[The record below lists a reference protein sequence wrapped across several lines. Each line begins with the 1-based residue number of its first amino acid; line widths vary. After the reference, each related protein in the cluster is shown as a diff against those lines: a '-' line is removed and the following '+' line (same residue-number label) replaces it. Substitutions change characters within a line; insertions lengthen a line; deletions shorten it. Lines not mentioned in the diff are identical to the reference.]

1 MKKRKSLF
9 LCILAGIMSC
19 SYTMTASAGSFVN
32 GGQLKN
38 GLLIRERDNGNY
50 HIADYNTNDDNVVNV
65 LDLCRVKA
73 GLFTKDQP
81 EKQNIYIKSSGPWIS
96 DDKSQITVPVQING
110 NVLGVSAVSF
120 RVAYNSGFFT
130 LSNAYSSNNAKVS
143 FSKGSDQIQYSA
155 PGGRNLSSEGYF
167 VYLVFDVAS
176 SVPAGKYDIELD
188 DIQAAMNTKDGK
200 VKEISKEECNIDDR
214 LSFDFY
220 REEPVTTT
228 VTDPVVTTVTTT
240 VTTVPETTAAP
251 VTTVTKAET
260 KPEPPKS
267 DELSFYMDNAELSG
281 DGRKLKVPVYM
292 NGNKEGICNFNT
304 IVKYDRNKFVLTGI
318 ERAEYEGWGYITG
331 NGDNA
336 VFNTNNNANIKANSG
351 VIAYLNFDIRDGV
364 NQNSYSFELT
374 DIKAS
379 KSENWNQKNID
390 KCRRNSEV
398 YEFKFDGSTPA
409 ATTVPQI
416 TTAVTTTITEPP
428 VTTTVTTVTEP
439 PAVTTTVKV
448 TAPPVVTTAAPA
460 PDDFQYE
467 VDPVKIEIA
476 DLINADRTAAR
487 KQTLTI
493 NKRLCAAA
501 DKRAA
506 ELAQKWDNARPN
518 GGSLYDLFREYGV
531 SVGGESHVYTSV
543 TTSVSEIKKAIDQT
557 KVSTFDSSY
566 FNAIGIG
573 HVYIPE
579 SQYKNYW
586 AIIVCDVK

>member
-1 MKKRKSLF
+1 
-9 LCILAGIMSC
+9 MSC

-73 GLFTKDQP
+73 GLFTKEQP

-120 RVAYNSGFFT
+120 RVAYNSWFFT
-130 LSNAYSSNNAKVS
+130 LTNAYSSNNAKVS
-143 FSKGSDQIQYSA
+143 FSKGADQVQYSA

-214 LSFDFY
+214 LVFDFV
-220 REEPVTTT
+220 REEPVITT
-228 VTDPVVTTVTTT
+228 VTEPVVTTVTTT

-304 IVKYDRNKFVLTGI
+304 IVKYDRNKFALTGI

-336 VFNTNNNANIKANSG
+336 VFNTNNNTNIKANTG
-351 VIAYLNFDIRDGV
+351 VIAYLNFDVRDGAD
-364 NQNSYSFELT
+364 QNSYRFELT
-374 DIKAS
+374 DIKAA

-390 KCRRNSEV
+390 KCRKNSEV
-398 YEFKFDGSTPA
+398 YEFKFDGSAVVT
-409 ATTVPQI
+409 TTVPQI
-416 TTAVTTTITEPP
+416 TTAVTTTITEQP

-439 PAVTTTVKV
+439 PVTTPKV
-448 TAPPVVTTAAPA
+448 TDPPVIVTTPSPA
-460 PDDFQYE
+460 HDDYQYE
-467 VDPVKIEIA
+467 VDPIKVEIA
-476 DLINADRTAAR
+476 DLINADRTSAG
-487 KQTLTI
+487 KQALVI

-501 DKRAA
+501 DKFS
-506 ELAQKWDNARPN
+506 EDLVKNWGNAN
-518 GGSLYDLFREYGV
+518 SNLLYPLFREYGV
-531 SVGGESHVYTSV
+531 DVQIESHVYAAQAPTAARV
-543 TTSVSEIKKAIDQT
+543 KAVVDRT
-557 KVSTFDSSY
+557 KLSSFDTSSY
-566 FNAIGIG
+566 NSIGIG
-573 HVYIPE
+573 HVYVE
-579 SQYKNYW
+579 GSRYGHYW
-586 AIIVCDVK
+586 TVIVAKV

>member
-1 MKKRKSLF
+1 
-9 LCILAGIMSC
+9 MSC

-73 GLFTKDQP
+73 GLFTKEQP
-81 EKQNIYIKSSGPWIS
+81 EKQSIYIKCSGPWIS

-120 RVAYNSGFFT
+120 RVAYNSWFFT
-130 LSNAYSSNNAKVS
+130 MTNAYSSNNAKVS
-143 FSKGSDQIQYSA
+143 FSKGADQVQYSA

-188 DIQAAMNTKDGK
+188 DIKAAMNTKDGK

-214 LSFDFY
+214 LTFDFV
-220 REEPVTTT
+220 REEPVITT

-267 DELSFYMDNAELSG
+267 DELSFYMDNAELSS

-304 IVKYDRNKFVLTGI
+304 IVKYDRNKFALTGI

-336 VFNTNNNANIKANSG
+336 VFNTNNNTNIKANSG
-351 VIAYLNFDIRDGV
+351 VIAYFNFDVRDGAD
-364 NQNSYSFELT
+364 QNSYRFELT
-374 DIKAS
+374 DIKAA

-390 KCRRNSEV
+390 KCRKNSEV
-398 YEFKFDGSTPA
+398 YEFKFDGSA
-409 ATTVPQI
+409 AVTTAVPDI
-416 TTAVTTTITEPP
+416 TTAVTTTVTEPS

-439 PAVTTTVKV
+439 PVTTAVNP
-448 TAPPVVTTAAPA
+448 PPVVTTVTTTARQ
-460 PDDFQYE
+460 DDNVE
-467 VDPVKIEIA
+467 LEPTEREIIE
-476 DLINADRTAAR
+476 LVNKFR
-487 KQTLTI
+487 KDNGLGVLSI
-493 NKRLCAAA
+493 SSGLCKAA
-501 DKRAA
+501 DQRAQELSVLYA
-506 ELAQKWDNARPN
+506 EARPN
-518 GGSLYDLFREYGV
+518 GESLEALFRENGV
-531 SVGGESHVYTSV
+531 NIMSYACSYNASMSSAEAVYSNI
-543 TTSVSEIKKAIDQT
+543 IKYRS
-557 KVSTFDSSY
+557 KVFDNKS
-566 FNAIGIG
+566 FKLIGMG
-573 HVYIPE
+573 HYYNE
-579 SQYKNYW
+579 NTQYKDYW
-586 AIIVCDVK
+586 VLFIG

>member
-1 MKKRKSLF
+1 
-9 LCILAGIMSC
+9 MSC

-81 EKQNIYIKSSGPWIS
+81 EKQNIYIKCSGPWIS

-120 RVAYNSGFFT
+120 RVAYNSWFFT
-130 LSNAYSSNNAKVS
+130 LTNAYSSNNAKVS
-143 FSKGSDQIQYSA
+143 FSKGADQVQYSA

-214 LSFDFY
+214 LTFDFV
-220 REEPVTTT
+220 REEPVITT
-228 VTDPVVTTVTTT
+228 VTDPIVTTVTTT

-267 DELSFYMDNAELSG
+267 DELNFYMDNAELSG

-304 IVKYDRNKFVLTGI
+304 IVKYDRNKFALTGI

-336 VFNTNNNANIKANSG
+336 VFNTNNNTNIKANSG
-351 VIAYLNFDIRDGV
+351 VIAYLNFDVRDGAD
-364 NQNSYSFELT
+364 QNSYRFELT
-374 DIKAS
+374 DIKAA

-390 KCRRNSEV
+390 KCRKNSDV
-398 YEFKFDGSTPA
+398 YQFKFDGSAAVTTP
-409 ATTVPQI
+409 VPDI

-439 PAVTTTVKV
+439 PVTTPKV
-448 TAPPVVTTAAPA
+448 TDPPVVFTTPSPA
-460 PDDFQYE
+460 PDDFQYDIE
-467 VDPVKIEIA
+467 PVKEQIA
-476 DLINADRTAAR
+476 ELVNAERAAAG
-487 KQTLTI
+487 KQTLI
-493 NKRLCAAA
+493 FNKRLCAAA
-501 DKRAA
+501 DKRAE
-506 ELAQKWDNARPN
+506 ELAEKWDLNRPN

-531 SVGGESHVYTSV
+531 SVSTESHVYVAQVDTASAV
-543 TTSVSEIKKAIDQT
+543 KKFIDKS
-557 KVSTFDSSY
+557 KVSSFD
-566 FNAIGIG
+566 NAGYNTIGIG
-573 HVYIPE
+573 HANIPN
-579 SQYKNYW
+579 SPDKDYW
-586 AIIVCDVK
+586 VIIVGVVN

>member
-1 MKKRKSLF
+1 
-9 LCILAGIMSC
+9 MSC
-19 SYTMTASAGSFVN
+19 TYSMTASAGSFVN

-65 LDLCRVKA
+65 LDLCRVKS

-130 LSNAYSSNNAKVS
+130 LTNAYSSNNAKVS
-143 FSKGSDQIQYSA
+143 FSKGADLVQYTA
-155 PGGRNLSSEGYF
+155 PGGRNLSTEGYF
-167 VYLVFDVAS
+167 IYLVFDVAS

-188 DIQAAMNTKDGK
+188 DIQAAMKTADGK

-214 LSFDFY
+214 LTFDFA
-220 REEPVTTT
+220 REEIITTT
-228 VTDPVVTTVTTT
+228 VTEPEVTTVETTI
-240 VTTVPETTAAP
+240 TTVPETTTAP

-304 IVKYDRNKFVLTGI
+304 IVKYDRNKFALTGI

-336 VFNTNNNANIKANSG
+336 VFNTNNNTNIKANSG
-351 VIAYLNFDIRDGV
+351 VIAYLNFDVRDGAD
-364 NQNSYSFELT
+364 QNSYRFELT
-374 DIKAS
+374 DIKAA

-390 KCRRNSEV
+390 KCRKNSEV
-398 YEFKFDGSTPA
+398 YEFKFDGTPSV
-409 ATTVPQI
+409 TSVPEI
-416 TTAVTTTITEPP
+416 TTAVTTTTTVTDPPQAP
-428 VTTTVTTVTEP
+428 VTTTVTLPPVTEP
-439 PAVTTTVKV
+439 PVTKPPVTTTKAPEQDGYALSDEQKWFIEKV
-448 TAPPVVTTAAPA
+448 NEFRKSNGKPEMTIISKAFKAANERAEMLSRSFTQDLPDGRNYKWALYDNDVMPYCISQSIDNTSSTKEQALQFYFSQARSFLLDASMYDRFAVGHYTAP
-460 PDDFQYE
+460 
-467 VDPVKIEIA
+467 
-476 DLINADRTAAR
+476 
-487 KQTLTI
+487 
-493 NKRLCAAA
+493 
-501 DKRAA
+501 
-506 ELAQKWDNARPN
+506 N
-518 GGSLYDLFREYGV
+518 G
-531 SVGGESHVYTSV
+531 SH
-543 TTSVSEIKKAIDQT
+543 
-557 KVSTFDSSY
+557 
-566 FNAIGIG
+566 
-573 HVYIPE
+573 
-579 SQYKNYW
+579 YW
-586 AIIVCDVK
+586 AWFTFG

>member
-1 MKKRKSLF
+1 
-9 LCILAGIMSC
+9 MSC

-73 GLFTKDQP
+73 GLFTKDKP
-81 EKQNIYIKSSGPWIS
+81 EKQNIYINCSGPWIS
-96 DDKSQITVPVQING
+96 DDKSQITVPVRISG

-120 RVAYNSGFFT
+120 RVAYNSWFFT
-130 LSNAYSSNNAKVS
+130 LTNAYSSNNAKVS
-143 FSKGSDQIQYSA
+143 FSMGADQVQYSA

-214 LSFDFY
+214 LTFDFY
-220 REEPVTTT
+220 REEPVITT

-251 VTTVTKAET
+251 VTTVTKAE
-260 KPEPPKS
+260 PPKS

-292 NGNKEGICNFNT
+292 NGNREGICNFNT
-304 IVKYDRNKFVLTGI
+304 IVKYDRNKFALTGI

-336 VFNTNNNANIKANSG
+336 VFNTNNNTNIKANSG
-351 VIAYLNFDIRDGV
+351 VIAYLNFDVRDGAD
-364 NQNSYSFELT
+364 QNSYRFELT
-374 DIKAS
+374 DIKAA
-379 KSENWNQKNID
+379 KTENWNQKNID
-390 KCRRNSEV
+390 KCRKNSEV
-398 YEFKFDGSTPA
+398 YEYKFDGSTPA
-409 ATTVPQI
+409 ATTVSQI

-439 PAVTTTVKV
+439 PVTTPKV
-448 TAPPVVTTAAPA
+448 TDPPVVVTTPSPA
-460 PDDFQYE
+460 PDDFQYDIE
-467 VDPVKIEIA
+467 PVKEQIA
-476 DLINADRTAAR
+476 ELINSERAAAG
-487 KQTLTI
+487 KPTLKF

-501 DKRAA
+501 DKRSE
-506 ELAQKWDNARPN
+506 ELAVLWDTARPN
-518 GGSLYDLFREYGV
+518 GGTLNDLFREYGV
-531 SVGGESHVYTSV
+531 NVLIEGHVYASTSANDASRV
-543 TTSVSEIKKAIDQT
+543 KSMIDKT
-557 KVSTFDSSY
+557 KLSSFDSSSY
-566 FNAIGIG
+566 NSIGIG
-573 HVYIPE
+573 HVNIGG
-579 SQYKNYW
+579 SHYW
-586 AIIVCDVK
+586 TVIVAKV

>member
-1 MKKRKSLF
+1 
-9 LCILAGIMSC
+9 MSC

-38 GLLIRERDNGNY
+38 GLLIRERNNGNY

-73 GLFTKDQP
+73 GLFTKDKP

-120 RVAYNSGFFT
+120 RVAYNSWFFT
-130 LSNAYSSNNAKVS
+130 LTNAYSSNNAKVS
-143 FSKGSDQIQYSA
+143 FSKGADQVQYSA

-214 LSFDFY
+214 LVFDFV
-220 REEPVTTT
+220 REEPVITT

-304 IVKYDRNKFVLTGI
+304 IVKYDRNKFALTGI
-318 ERAEYEGWGYITG
+318 ERGEYEGWGYITG

-351 VIAYLNFDIRDGV
+351 VIAYLNFDVRDGAD
-364 NQNSYSFELT
+364 QNSYRFELT
-374 DIKAS
+374 DIKAA

-390 KCRRNSEV
+390 KCRKNSEV
-398 YEFKFDGSTPA
+398 YEFKFDGSTPV
-409 ATTVPQI
+409 TTPVPDI

-439 PAVTTTVKV
+439 PVTT
-448 TAPPVVTTAAPA
+448 VTTVTEAPA
-460 PDDFQYE
+460 QT
-467 VDPVKIEIA
+467 DPPQENADLESVEKEAIDLLNNYRKDKSLRQLKASAAICKAADEIA
-476 DLINADRTAAR
+476 KELSIAFDINRVGST
-487 KQTLTI
+487 
-493 NKRLCAAA
+493 
-501 DKRAA
+501 
-506 ELAQKWDNARPN
+506 N
-518 GGSLYDLFREYGV
+518 GIRSMIQANGV
-531 SVGGESHVYTSV
+531 SVSSLNYVYFATE
-543 TTSVSEIKKAIDQT
+543 TTASEVLRDTLKFKD
-557 KVSTFDSSY
+557 SNFDNASY
-566 FNAIGIG
+566 DKIGIG
-573 HVYIPE
+573 HYYDPN
-579 SQYKNYW
+579 SQYKDYW
-586 AIIVCDVK
+586 IVIVGK

>member
-1 MKKRKSLF
+1 
-9 LCILAGIMSC
+9 MSC

-73 GLFTKDQP
+73 GLFTKEQP
-81 EKQNIYIKSSGPWIS
+81 EKQNTYIKCSGPWIS

-120 RVAYNSGFFT
+120 RVAYNSWFFT
-130 LSNAYSSNNAKVS
+130 LTNAYSSNNAKVS
-143 FSKGSDQIQYSA
+143 FSKGADQVQYSA

-214 LSFDFY
+214 LTFDFV
-220 REEPVTTT
+220 REEPVITT

-267 DELSFYMDNAELSG
+267 DELNFYMDNAELSG

-292 NGNKEGICNFNT
+292 NGNREGICNFNT
-304 IVKYDRNKFVLTGI
+304 IVKYDRNKFALTGI

-336 VFNTNNNANIKANSG
+336 VFNTNNNTNIKANSG
-351 VIAYLNFDIRDGV
+351 VIAYLNFDVRDGAD
-364 NQNSYSFELT
+364 QNSYRFELT
-374 DIKAS
+374 DIKAA

-398 YEFKFDGSTPA
+398 YEFKFDGSATVT
-409 ATTVPQI
+409 TTVPQI
-416 TTAVTTTITEPP
+416 TTAVTTTITEPH

-439 PAVTTTVKV
+439 PVTTPKV
-448 TAPPVVTTAAPA
+448 TDPPVVVTTPSPA

-467 VDPVKIEIA
+467 VEPTKIEIA
-476 DLINADRTAAR
+476 DLINADRTASG
-487 KQTLTI
+487 KQALVI

-506 ELAQKWDNARPN
+506 ELAKKWDFDRPN
-518 GGSLYDLFREYGV
+518 GGTLYDLFNEYGV
-531 SVGGESHVYTSV
+531 SVGGESHVFTAL
-543 TTSVSEIKKAIDQT
+543 TVSPAEIKKAIDDN

-566 FNAIGIG
+566 FNTIGIG
-573 HVYIPE
+573 HAYVEGSEYRD
-579 SQYKNYW
+579 YW
-586 AIIVCDVK
+586 AIIVCDVN